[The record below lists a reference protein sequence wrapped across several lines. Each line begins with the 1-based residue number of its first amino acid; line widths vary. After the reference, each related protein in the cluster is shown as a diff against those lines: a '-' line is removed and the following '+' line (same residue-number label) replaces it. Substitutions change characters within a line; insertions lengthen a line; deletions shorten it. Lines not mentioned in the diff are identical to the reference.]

1 MTFPAYPDYKDSG
14 VEWLGNVPSHWRVG
28 KVKHFYSFKTGWT
41 PPSGNDKYYGG
52 EHLWANISDLGSK
65 WITTTSKTITDKAIE
80 EFKLKPVSAGE
91 LLLSFKLSIGQVSFA
106 GMPMFTNEAI
116 AAFAKNE
123 NIDLNFAYYA
133 LPYFI
138 VENATENIYGAKILN
153 QELIRSAL
161 FPQPSITEQTAIAN
175 FLDYET
181 AKINSLIEEQVRL
194 IELLNEKRQ
203 SIISNAV
210 CRGLNPNV
218 PFKNSGVEW
227 LGMVPVH
234 WAVEKIKNNIL
245 EISSGVSV
253 NSIDTPAL
261 NGEVAVLKTSCVYSG
276 EFDPLENKTVVIDEI
291 ERVSCPITKD
301 TLVVS
306 RMNTPELVGAAG
318 LVREHYQNL
327 FLPDRLWQISFTGL
341 NPAFVHYW
349 TLTSFYRAMVEI
361 SCAGTSS
368 SMQNLTQ
375 EDFRDFSICFP
386 NLDEQSSIVAHL
398 DTEVNKL
405 DELINES
412 KSVVNL
418 LNERR
423 SALISA
429 AVIGKI
435 DVRNFHGY

>member
-14 VEWLGNVPSHWRVG
+14 VEWLGKVPSHWD
-28 KVKHFYSFKTGWT
+28 VKKFRYFFKE
-41 PPSGNDKYYGG
+41 SVEK
-52 EHLWANISDLGSK
+52 I
-65 WITTTSKTITDKAIE
+65 
-80 EFKLKPVSAGE
+80 
-91 LLLSFKLSIGQVSFA
+91 
-106 GMPMFTNEAI
+106 TNEVVGPMLSVSGYRGIEIKKYSDENQIRADEDLVGYRIVRKGQLVVNTMWLNYAGLGVSSYEGHVSPAYRAYDIDSQLEKSFVHFLMRSSLWVIGYTKYLTGIRPNSLQMSRDDLMAFPVLLPTREEQVLI
-116 AAFAKNE
+116 AK
-123 NIDLNFAYYA
+123 
-133 LPYFI
+133 
-138 VENATENIYGAKILN
+138 
-153 QELIRSAL
+153 
-161 FPQPSITEQTAIAN
+161 

-194 IELLNEKRQ
+194 NELLNEKRQ

-210 CRGLNPNV
+210 CRGLDSNV
-218 PFKNSGVEW
+218 RFKDSGVEW
-227 LGMVPVH
+227 LGMIPNH
-234 WAVEKIKNNIL
+234 WTVEKIKNNIL

-253 NSIDTPAL
+253 NAIDTPAL

-291 ERVSCPITKD
+291 ERVSCPVTKD

-318 LVREHYQNL
+318 LVREHFQNL
-327 FLPDRLWQISFTGL
+327 FLPDRLWKISFDGL

-349 TLTSFYRAMVEI
+349 TLTNFYRAMVEI

-375 EDFRDFSICFP
+375 EDFRGFTICFP

-398 DTEVNKL
+398 DIEVNKL
-405 DELINES
+405 DGLINES

-429 AVIGKI
+429 AVTGKI
-435 DVRNFHGY
+435 DVRKLHGN